1 MSDIELNFRVALGRR
16 ARKGTVAVADVR
28 AQHYWALPTM
38 RYGVWVGSLIL
49 PKADFDP
56 TAFPYIAFGAMR

>member
-1 MSDIELNFRVALGRR
+1 MSDIELSFRIALGRR
-16 ARKGTVAVADVR
+16 ARKGTVAVVR
-28 AQHYWALPTM
+28 AQHYWVLPAM

-56 TAFPYIAFGAMR
+56 TPFPYTAFGAMR